1 MGGSR
6 GKDVINLSQ
15 DSPPQCSF
23 LFLPSF
29 PLVETPPVH
38 TVSRTGDLSRRVRL
52 PWGKESRSLNLTTIN
67 LLTNLASRHTTH
79 SHGRALQKNPKIK
92 FLHFPRGEIWLAL
105 FLKHAINLLNALRD
119 HYHRTLKLNS
129 NIINIMCT
137 FSLYKSRRTSSKLN
151 VIRAS
156 WLCWRFLRVC
166 CIALYRSAVAR
177 QRRPECTMAMAIRV
191 AKRRGNVTA
200 KERGQL
206 ARSSQVLATL
216 PAASKRSLTRATE
229 NKCHFTQLKII
240 TEILHDFRV
249 LNFLNWIVLHF

>member
-1 MGGSR
+1 MG
-6 GKDVINLSQ
+6 K
-15 DSPPQCSF
+15 F
-23 LFLPSF
+23 
-29 PLVETPPVH
+29 
-38 TVSRTGDLSRRVRL
+38 DLL
-52 PWGKESRSLNLTTIN
+52 C
-67 LLTNLASRHTTH
+67 
-79 SHGRALQKNPKIK
+79 
-92 FLHFPRGEIWLAL
+92 FF
-105 FLKHAINLLNALRD
+105 KHAINLPNALRD

-129 NIINIMCT
+129 NINIMCT
-137 FSLYKSRRTSSKLN
+137 FSLYKSRRTSTKLN

-166 CIALYRSAVAR
+166 CIALYRSAVA
-177 QRRPECTMAMAIRV
+177 ECTMAMAIRV